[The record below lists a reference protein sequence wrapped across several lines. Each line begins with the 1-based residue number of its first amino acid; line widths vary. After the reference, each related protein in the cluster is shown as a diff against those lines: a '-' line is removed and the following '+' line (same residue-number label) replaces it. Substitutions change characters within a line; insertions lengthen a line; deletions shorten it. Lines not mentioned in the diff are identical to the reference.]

1 MVITTAAVVT
11 TCVKATVG
19 VIAYATGFAPIPA
32 NSIAASI
39 MSVAWKTRVG
49 IPAVSF
55 LQSSAAMV
63 ANAVAAIL

>member
-39 MSVAWKTRVG
+39 MSVAWK
-49 IPAVSF
+49 
-55 LQSSAAMV
+55 SSAAMV